1 MRGRLDGDHAIEALH
16 WALITISLL
25 AARYYALGPLL
36 GLTALLWIGLFRS
49 GACPSEIG
57 FDLPQL
63 GKDPLSGYTGREV
76 RDLLVGNE
84 LVNILPS
91 DSSPSSTPGASR
103 AQSAIHILQPRA
115 STLSGPDMSPRPVF
129 GRTFYIETF
138 GCQMNVHDSEKV
150 AGVLLGRGLEPVDS
164 PEQADVI
171 LYNTCSIREKAAQK
185 VFSRLGAFKRQHR
198 DKIIGVL
205 GCVAQQ
211 EGEKFFER
219 APQVS
224 LVCGSASYSKLP
236 ELLDQLGA
244 GNRRVT
250 GLDLDT
256 DDCFETELTRRDN
269 PFRAYLTI
277 IEGCDKAC
285 SYCVVPMTRGPE
297 RSRPADRILEDCRRL
312 VDDGYTE
319 IQLLGQTVN
328 SWRDSSP
335 LRLNFAGLLGRV
347 AAVPGVRRVRFTTSH
362 PRDFTPD
369 IVEAID
375 TYPALCDHVHLPVQ
389 CGSNALLERMRRTYT
404 REEYLERIDCIRS
417 ARRDIS
423 VSTDVIVGFCGET
436 AADFDETLSLLER
449 VGYDQVFSF
458 KYSPR
463 PSTAARDWRDDV
475 SDEEKSRRLSDL
487 QERQRQIQLRRN
499 QALVGREL
507 EVLVEGYQSRLGQ
520 AVGRTT
526 SNRVVN
532 FAGEPEWVGRYLSVR
547 ITSAGPNS
555 LVGERVSADEETV
568 AHGR

>member
-1 MRGRLDGDHAIEALH
+1 M
-16 WALITISLL
+16 
-25 AARYYALGPLL
+25 
-36 GLTALLWIGLFRS
+36 
-49 GACPSEIG
+49 
-57 FDLPQL
+57 
-63 GKDPLSGYTGREV
+63 
-76 RDLLVGNE
+76 GNE

-91 DSSPSSTPGASR
+91 ARAPHRALAAERGPSATDNLPATPIEPFPEFR
-103 AQSAIHILQPRA
+103 QPR
-115 STLSGPDMSPRPVF
+115 LEPRPSV

-150 AGVLLGRGLEPVDS
+150 AGVLMGRGLEPVDD
-164 PEQADVI
+164 PERADFV

-185 VFSRLGAFKRQHR
+185 VFSRLGAFKHQHTQ
-198 DKIIGVL
+198 KIIGVL

-236 ELLDQLGA
+236 DLLDQLGA

-328 SWRDSSP
+328 SWCDSSP
-335 LRLNFAGLLGRV
+335 LGLSFAGLLGRV
-347 AAVPGVRRVRFTTSH
+347 AEVPGVQRVRFTTSH

-369 IVEAID
+369 IIEAIER
-375 TYPALCDHVHLPVQ
+375 YPALCDHIHLPVQ
-389 CGSNALLERMRRTYT
+389 CGSNAVLERMRRTYT
-404 REEYLERIDCIRS
+404 REEYLEKIDCIRR

-423 VSTDVIVGFCGET
+423 VSTDMIVGFCGET
-436 AADFDETLSLLER
+436 EADFKETLSLVDR

-463 PSTAARDWRDDV
+463 PKTAAGGWADDIP
-475 SDEEKSRRLSDL
+475 DEEKGRRLSEV

-532 FAGEPEWVGRYLSVR
+532 FPGEAGWVGQYLQVR
-547 ITSAGPNS
+547 VTSAGPNS
-555 LVGERVSADEETV
+555 LVGERVNACEETG
-568 AHGR
+568 AHGC

>member
-1 MRGRLDGDHAIEALH
+1 MPHSIDPAWTRASKGGAGPGARRPRRTLVRDWKTAGLLEAADL
-16 WALITISLL
+16 
-25 AARYYALGPLL
+25 
-36 GLTALLWIGLFRS
+36 
-49 GACPSEIG
+49 SEIRRHSS
-57 FDLPQL
+57 QL
-63 GKDPLSGYTGREV
+63 GKGRLSGYTDREV
-76 RDLLVGNE
+76 GDLLVGNE

-91 DSSPSSTPGASR
+91 TRHSTFGAERSQCATRTSEERTSPPAILSKRREPG
-103 AQSAIHILQPRA
+103 LGPQPA
-115 STLSGPDMSPRPVF
+115 F

-150 AGVLLGRGLEPVDS
+150 AGVLMGRGLEPVDD
-164 PEQADVI
+164 PERADVV

-185 VFSRLGAFKRQHR
+185 VFSRLGAFKRQHSE
-198 DKIIGVL
+198 KVIGVL

-236 ELLDQLGA
+236 ALLDQLGE

-297 RSRPADRILEDCRRL
+297 RSRPADRILEECRRL
-312 VDDGYTE
+312 VGDGYTE

-335 LRLNFAGLLGRV
+335 LGLTFAGLLGRV
-347 AAVPGVRRVRFTTSH
+347 AEVSGVRRVRFTTSH

-375 TYPALCDHVHLPVQ
+375 AYPALCDHIHLPVQ
-389 CGSNALLERMRRTYT
+389 CGSNAVLERMLRTYT
-404 REEYLERIDCIRS
+404 REQYLEKIDCIRR

-423 VSTDVIVGFCGET
+423 VSTDMIVGFCGET
-436 AADFDETLSLLER
+436 ETDFKETLSLLDR

-458 KYSPR
+458 KYSRR
-463 PSTAARDWRDDV
+463 PKTSAGAWADDV
-475 SDEEKSRRLSDL
+475 PEEEKGRRLGEL
-487 QERQRQIQLRRN
+487 QERQRQIQLQRN
-499 QALVGREL
+499 QALLGREF
-507 EVLVEGYQSRLGQ
+507 EVLVDGYQTRLGQ
-520 AVGRTT
+520 TVGRTT

-532 FAGEPEWVGRYLSVR
+532 FPGEPEWVGHYFHVR
-547 ITSAGPNS
+547 VTSAGPNS
-555 LVGERVSADEETV
+555 LVGERVLAGEETG